1 MEHQGKHPLFSFVY
15 LDSAD
20 SQIHV
25 IAPGGFETRGTKPE
39 SLVIPPVNPAYKE
52 SITMMVR
59 EYTPKYK
66 FEGDTLKA
74 ARAIYEIAY
83 SDDLPL
89 HIALG
94 DDSLAVMQKQIDAYT
109 ADAAKIKAASWS
121 KDLKFDS

>member
-1 MEHQGKHPLFSFVY
+1 
-15 LDSAD
+15 
-20 SQIHV
+20 
-25 IAPGGFETRGTKPE
+25 
-39 SLVIPPVNPAYKE
+39 VIPPVNPAYKE